1 MPGIASGNCSGETRF
16 SVRGGDARTLWHCA
30 LRLIVVYAFR
40 AIKDQPGVT
49 PDRDGPEHQRM
60 NRPHAGEHDKREQHE
75 HDVSASIKPDTF
87 KVRYG
92 AFKLDITGRITAAP
106 KVTAEGIDVA
116 EAALP
121 KGSHRLSIE
130 IQELSAPIQI

>member
-1 MPGIASGNCSGETRF
+1 
-16 SVRGGDARTLWHCA
+16 
-30 LRLIVVYAFR
+30 
-40 AIKDQPGVT
+40 
-49 PDRDGPEHQRM
+49 M